1 MFCVGYR
8 FQEKDKPGKVD
19 AEKAQALGITEDA
32 QFKALK
38 AGEDIELEDG
48 TVIKSYDI
56 VGHPRRGDS
65 FAFITVTNNCPT
77 AVKLAWKTNILYHEA
92 TFSRWE
98 EHTSKLQSLGN

>member
-56 VGHPRRGDS
+56 VGHRRPGAS
-65 FAFITVTNNCPT
+65 FAKTPVTKYGPT
-77 AVKLAWKTNILYHEA
+77 GVNLAMNKTGKTRGREKGEVQNRE
-92 TFSRWE
+92 
-98 EHTSKLQSLGN
+98 